1 MKISTFTKT
10 PSSGRFLCNPTWY
23 IDACGKKLLF
33 VSSGSGPL
41 SAETYLRRN
50 TILNDIDIIILPAG
64 CIEPVR
70 EIQYFLFASPH
81 AEFYLPKASSQKYFL
96 DIFHKLN
103 GYCKTEYQYG
113 LLSRIHFVNDLCS
126 INQNLMLFGS
136 DPYPADSI
144 EHRQSLLIQED
155 SCAVL
160 FANTGAGTPALEAAF
175 SRARDL
181 TCLKIKRVI
190 MAAGEYDTPDK
201 ENHSEKGA

>member
-33 VSSGSGPL
+33 VSSGSG
-41 SAETYLRRN
+41 SFRRDISQAD

-81 AEFYLPKASSQKYFL
+81 AQFYLPKATSQKYFL

-160 FANTGAGTPALEAAF
+160 FANTGTGTPALEATF